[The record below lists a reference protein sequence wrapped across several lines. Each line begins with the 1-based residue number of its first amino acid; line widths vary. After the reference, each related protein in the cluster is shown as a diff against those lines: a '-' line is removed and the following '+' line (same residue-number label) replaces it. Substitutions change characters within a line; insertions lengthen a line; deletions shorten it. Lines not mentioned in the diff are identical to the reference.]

1 MDYIK
6 SMLRKEGV
14 SSLISSIIFAILGII
29 LINNPIGAVKLVSYI
44 LGGLF
49 AVIGIYKILVYLKER
64 GNEDFY
70 NHDMIYGIGSILLG
84 IITVTYISE
93 LGLLLRILVGLWI
106 VYSAMLRI
114 SLSLKLKKMSSNI
127 WICSLVFS
135 IIMLLCGL
143 YTLFVPNA
151 IVVTI
156 GALILVYSLLDI
168 CEAIIFLMNVRKM

>member
-14 SSLISSIIFAILGII
+14 SSIISSIVFAILGII
-29 LINNPIGAVKLVSYI
+29 LINNADAAVKLVSYI

-49 AVIGIYKILVYLKER
+49 VVMGIYKILIYLKEK

-70 NHDMIYGIGSILLG
+70 NHDMVYGIGLILLG

-93 LGLLLRILVGLWI
+93 LGLLLRILIGMWI

-114 SLSLKLKKMSSNI
+114 SLSLKLKKTSSNI
-127 WICSLVFS
+127 WVWSLTFS
-135 IIMLLCGL
+135 VIMLLCGL

-151 IVVTI
+151 IIVTI
-156 GALILVYSLLDI
+156 GAMILAYSILDI
-168 CEAIIFLMNVRKM
+168 CEAIIFLMNVRKI